1 VVLHKNNIRGRS
13 VSAAFTLVEA
23 VVAISLVG
31 LGITSAVAA
40 LTKFN
45 AFASSSRNSTGA
57 YAAVMNQID
66 AIETA
71 APFNPANN
79 QIPEEL
85 TLDANRPSGLPKSET
100 VRVYLYKDPVDPTSE
115 VRVVDGTL
123 KTSVEIDPTANGVT
137 LYRATVTVDY
147 TYLNRSYKFSMS
159 TLRASD

>member
-1 VVLHKNNIRGRS
+1 VFLDRNHISPRS
-13 VSAAFTLVEA
+13 FTAAFTLVEA

-45 AFASSSRNSTGA
+45 AFASVGRNSTGA

-66 AIETA
+66 AIQTA
-71 APFNPANN
+71 APFNPAKG

-85 TLDANRPSGLPKSET
+85 TLGAKCET
-100 VRVYLYKDPVDPTSE
+100 VLVYRDPMDPNSGVWAE
-115 VRVVDGTL
+115 CPKGQGL
-123 KTSVEIDPTANGVT
+123 KTSVEDVSANGIT

-147 TYLNRSYKFSMS
+147 TYLSRSYKLSMS
-159 TLRASD
+159 TLRTSD